1 MEPIKVFLT
10 EDESIVREGLRD
22 MIPWER
28 YGFVFSGEASDGEM
42 ALPMVRR
49 IRPDILI
56 TDIKMPFMDGLTFSR
71 LVSRELP
78 GTKII
83 ILSGYDDFE
92 YARQAIELHVD
103 QYLLKPITR
112 AAMIEALE
120 LAKSRILEERERQDD
135 LSRFA
140 RESQEYEHYARRVF
154 FERLVSGDL
163 SVPEIYEQAAKLE
176 LELDAESY
184 NLVLFTLRSRKDGTA
199 YSEQIDLLQEALI
212 QDLLRNPDYLVFRAG
227 ILSYAILIKSTADR
241 IGELTGRCVE
251 TIRAR
256 CEGAGSPP
264 DWYAATGEPTVRLSG
279 LPQCYAAAGRALAF
293 RHLMP
298 QKHVL
303 TADVVALGRQTWDGC
318 GAVDAGAA
326 DPGLIRDFLQSGLES
341 EVEDFTADY
350 FGKLGSALDS
360 LMFRHYLMLSVR
372 VSALSVIGELGLDR
386 AQLAQR
392 LPAPEPGAPDELRP
406 YFTEVLRAALSLRDE
421 ETQRQGGRLVE
432 SALQYIDGHYTD
444 EDISLNAV
452 ARAVNISTNYL
463 SAMFSQKMGISFVEY
478 LTQKRMARA
487 RQLLRQSGKRSSEIA
502 AEVGYKDPRYF
513 GAVFKKTQGCTPR
526 EYRTGD
532 VDR

>member
-1 MEPIKVFLT
+1 
-10 EDESIVREGLRD
+10 
-22 MIPWER
+22 
-28 YGFVFSGEASDGEM
+28 
-42 ALPMVRR
+42 
-49 IRPDILI
+49 
-56 TDIKMPFMDGLTFSR
+56 
-71 LVSRELP
+71 
-78 GTKII
+78 
-83 ILSGYDDFE
+83 
-92 YARQAIELHVD
+92 
-103 QYLLKPITR
+103 
-112 AAMIEALE
+112 
-120 LAKSRILEERERQDD
+120 
-135 LSRFA
+135 
-140 RESQEYEHYARRVF
+140 
-154 FERLVSGDL
+154 
-163 SVPEIYEQAAKLE
+163 
-176 LELDAESY
+176 
-184 NLVLFTLRSRKDGTA
+184 
-199 YSEQIDLLQEALI
+199 
-212 QDLLRNPDYLVFRAG
+212 
-227 ILSYAILIKSTADR
+227 
-241 IGELTGRCVE
+241 
-251 TIRAR
+251 
-256 CEGAGSPP
+256 
-264 DWYAATGEPTVRLSG
+264 
-279 LPQCYAAAGRALAF
+279 
-293 RHLMP
+293 MP

-526 EYRTGD
+526 EYRAGD